1 MENICLEKD
10 SLTCDTMKEK
20 IVSHNYFP
28 IAFSLPHKEFRKTAD
43 HFFSFLTLPLEVK
56 QRFYLLT
63 KEDDRESMVGYMKRE
78 QQKGD
83 LDEKEYF
90 HYNRYAKDAFGAL
103 PGSEDKRVTDFFS
116 AAHSIYEDAEDLMRA
131 IIQEFDVSFPGLYQN
146 FFPEDAHP
154 HFYLRFLKYSSQG
167 RGDLLAGGHYDLGG
181 CTLALAESAPGLRIG
196 RDQETLQEI
205 EHRDGQAIFMPGLQF
220 HELTSDDLPPAWH
233 DVVQKK
239 DDRMGGGEY
248 GDDTARWAVV
258 FFADPATL
266 TETRWEDRHR
276 PKSY

>member
-1 MENICLEKD
+1 METICLDKD
-10 SLTCDTMKEK
+10 SLTCDLMKEN
-20 IVSHNYFP
+20 IVSRNYFP
-28 IAFSLPHKEFRKTAD
+28 IAFSLPHKEFRKAAD
-43 HFFSFLTLPLEVK
+43 HFFAFLTLPHETK
-56 QRFYLLT
+56 KAFYLLT
-63 KEDDRESMVGYMKRE
+63 KEEDKESMVGYMRRE
-78 QQKGD
+78 QGRGD

-103 PGSEDKRVTDFFS
+103 PESIDPRVGLFFD
-116 AAHSIYEDAEDLMRA
+116 AAHSIYEEAEGLMRA

-154 HFYLRFLKYSSQG
+154 HFYLRFLKYSSRG
-167 RGDLLAGGHYDLGG
+167 RDDFLAGGHYDLGG

-196 RDQETLQEI
+196 KDAETLQEI

-220 HELTSDDLPPAWH
+220 PELTSDDLPPAWH

-239 DDRMGGGEY
+239 NDRVKEGAY
-248 GDDTARWAVV
+248 GNDTARWAIV

-266 TETRWEDRHR
+266 TQTKWEDRHR
-276 PKSY
+276 PRGY